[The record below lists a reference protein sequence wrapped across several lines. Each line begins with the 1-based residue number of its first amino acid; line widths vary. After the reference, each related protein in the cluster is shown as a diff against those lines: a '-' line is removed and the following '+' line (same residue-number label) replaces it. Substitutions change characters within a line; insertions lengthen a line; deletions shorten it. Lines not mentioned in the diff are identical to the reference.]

1 MRRPGPPHVT
11 DTKGFA
17 VRTLIFSGFFLYIPF
32 LCRIFASVNKM
43 SIVMKIVNT
52 AFFSVFDA
60 TGSNVFTGLIG
71 QCEAYI
77 QANMGRLLSESG
89 DTVTISTFDV
99 DTATNTVVPA
109 RNIINYTRHND
120 TVYVTNNL

>member
-1 MRRPGPPHVT
+1 M
-11 DTKGFA
+11 
-17 VRTLIFSGFFLYIPF
+17 L
-32 LCRIFASVNKM
+32 M
-43 SIVMKIVNT
+43 VMKTVNT

-71 QCEAYI
+71 QCEVYI
-77 QANMGRLLSESG
+77 QANMERLLSESG

>member
-1 MRRPGPPHVT
+1 MLMV
-11 DTKGFA
+11 
-17 VRTLIFSGFFLYIPF
+17 
-32 LCRIFASVNKM
+32 M
-43 SIVMKIVNT
+43 IVINT
-52 AFFSVFDA
+52 ALFGVFDA
-60 TGSNVFTGLIG
+60 TGNHVFTGFIG

-77 QANMGRLLSESG
+77 QENMNSLLRRSC

-120 TVYVTNNL
+120 TVYVVNNL